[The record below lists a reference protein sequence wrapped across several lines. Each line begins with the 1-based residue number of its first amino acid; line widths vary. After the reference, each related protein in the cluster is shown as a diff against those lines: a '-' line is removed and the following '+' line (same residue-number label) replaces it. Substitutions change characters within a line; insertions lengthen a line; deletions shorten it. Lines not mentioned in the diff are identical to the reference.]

1 MNGNTLGEKIGGIL
15 VIRELIDCTS
25 ASAEAKVTK
34 FAKALS
40 VALNANTDF
49 SLIELIA
56 DALGHMAR
64 TSPVSDVD
72 YLEGEMN
79 RALGW
84 LRGPKQSTNR
94 RFAACTV
101 LQQLATCAPTIFF
114 ARINDFFDLIWGP
127 LWDPKEKIRISA
139 GQALSACLAVL
150 RERTYHLQWYCYLYD
165 QFQEGFHRGTEEH
178 VHGSLIVVSEA
189 LKYTGD
195 FMIPRFKEVCKAIMA
210 LKDHRARI
218 VRASIISLLPSLA
231 ELCPDAFARAHMDET
246 VEFLLRCA
254 KLSDLR
260 PQALL
265 ATGKLCVAIGP
276 YLVPRIDELMNMLR
290 DSFPGAGSAT
300 AGGGYGR
307 KSKHSE
313 LDPSNPEALLCISDM
328 VQGLGTPFH
337 ERVLSLL
344 EPMLLIGLTPELID
358 TLSII
363 SAHMP
368 NQRNMVQI
376 RLLEETIKV
385 LGGNS
390 RPLVQEPD
398 YLYSWA
404 KVGERALI
412 PSAASQVGFNNN
424 YGIHSNNVVHGQ
436 QLAWMRTSPGMRSSA
451 SLAHVAGISV
461 NPSSS
466 SFGGGGGGA
475 SATYNSLQAVGMI
488 PAGVATGSGVGGAG
502 VGGVVGGG
510 NTNGGSCNRA
520 SLGLSLRGSTLSPS
534 PAAGAAAGGG
544 GNIGTGG
551 GASNKGGTLLS
562 PPAKQASGFMVSI
575 LYCSSQ

>member
-1 MNGNTLGEKIGGIL
+1 M
-15 VIRELIDCTS
+15 IRELIDCTS
-25 ASAEAKVTK
+25 ASAEAKVAK

-49 SLIELIA
+49 ALIELIA

-101 LQQLATCAPTIFF
+101 LQQLATSAPTIFF

-127 LWDPKEKIRISA
+127 LWDPKEKIRLSA
-139 GQALSACLAVL
+139 GHALSACLAVL

-178 VHGSLIVVSEA
+178 VHGSLIVVAEA

-254 KLSDLR
+254 KNSDLR

-265 ATGKLCVAIGP
+265 ATGKLCIAIGP

-290 DSFPGAGSAT
+290 DSFPGANTSA
-300 AGGGYGR
+300 ASSGYGR
-307 KSKHSE
+307 KAKQE

-363 SAHMP
+363 SSHMP
-368 NQRNMVQI
+368 NQRNMVQV

-404 KVGERALI
+404 KVGERVITPPLGG
-412 PSAASQVGFNNN
+412 VG
-424 YGIHSNNVVHGQ
+424 GQSNMAHGQ

-451 SLAHVAGISV
+451 SIGNLAGSNANAAHSV
-461 NPSSS
+461 T
-466 SFGGGGGGA
+466 
-475 SATYNSLQAVGMI
+475 SAYNSLQQVGMI
-488 PAGVATGSGVGGAG
+488 PAGPAAGAINNTA
-502 VGGVVGGG
+502 G
-510 NTNGGSCNRA
+510 NRS
-520 SLGLSLRGSTLSPS
+520 SLGLSLRGSALSPS
-534 PAAGAAAGGG
+534 PASGASS
-544 GNIGTGG
+544 NSTSTKG
-551 GASNKGGTLLS
+551 GAGQLLS
-562 PPAKQASGFMVSI
+562 PPAKQSSGGFLVSAI
-575 LYCSSQ
+575 FSCSATCFIGFPARVLIF

>member
-25 ASAEAKVTK
+25 ASAEAKVAK

-101 LQQLATCAPTIFF
+101 LQQLATSAPTIFF

-139 GQALSACLAVL
+139 GNALSACLAVL

-178 VHGSLIVVSEA
+178 VHGSLIVVAEA

-218 VRASIISLLPSLA
+218 VRASIITLLPSLA

-254 KLSDLR
+254 KNSDLR

-290 DSFPGAGSAT
+290 DSFPGANT
-300 AGGGYGR
+300 AAASSGYGR
-307 KSKHSE
+307 KAKQE

-368 NQRNMVQI
+368 NQRNMVQV

-390 RPLVQEPD
+390 RPLIMEPD

-404 KVGERALI
+404 KVGERVITL
-412 PSAASQVGFNNN
+412 PSAGQGGLNNN
-424 YGIHSNNVVHGQ
+424 MAHAQ

-451 SLAHVAGISV
+451 SLANVAGVTV
-461 NPSSS
+461 NPSY
-466 SFGGGGGGA
+466 GA
-475 SATYNSLQAVGMI
+475 NSTYNSLQAVGMI
-488 PAGVATGSGVGGAG
+488 PAGAATGAQT
-502 VGGVVGGG
+502 G
-510 NTNGGSCNRA
+510 NASNRA
-520 SLGLSLRGSTLSPS
+520 SLGLSMRGSALSPS
-534 PAAGAAAGGG
+534 P
-544 GNIGTGG
+544 G
-551 GASNKGGTLLS
+551 GAGSASASSKSGATQLLS
-562 PPAKQASGFMVSI
+562 PPAKQSSGGFLVSVAV
-575 LYCSSQ
+575 SSGLEL